1 MTTGLVAVRRNLTP
15 GAVFFRQ
22 TGNVVE
28 YSLDQVTWRIAF
40 VLPKS
45 GSVTPQSVLNVIQDM
60 TLNEYNRF
68 ITQQYNGTVNLT
80 NINTILDSPTS
91 RIERNFCSAAKV
103 LASIFVRLVN
113 DAKQAEHEN
122 YWRDQAAGAGFAA
135 GVIGL
140 FLVIA
145 SGPVGWI
152 AAGSALFFKIA
163 LAGAAVGAAAG
174 AATVFETMKDDMP
187 DLTPE
192 DAALIAC
199 YIYRNTQGGTTG
211 RTGIQMALY
220 ANYADLPPIDSSI
233 AAGFASMFANIPE
246 LYSHWLTML
255 TDAEVVPCEC
265 GGCRVVDGAEFTPVK
280 SGDAQGA
287 TCFPL
292 LTGGMRS
299 TPTRAPYTPS
309 NFKYLQATY
318 TLEEPYINN
327 QVDTLR
333 ANFVTT
339 KYGVQ
344 SGLSWGTNWVIAISI
359 SGPFS
364 QSASYTMNMTQVL
377 AAGGPG
383 VRAFGAD
390 FSNVTLTHGVSTVS
404 FAMRLN
410 YASSNTSDDV
420 NCDTVLTHAE
430 ICLRGP

>member
-1 MTTGLVAVRRNLTP
+1 
-15 GAVFFRQ
+15 
-22 TGNVVE
+22 VVE
-28 YSLDQVTWRIAF
+28 YSLDQVTWHIAF

-60 TLNEYNRF
+60 TLNEYNSF

-80 NINTILDSPTS
+80 NINAVLESGAS

-145 SGPVGWI
+145 SGPVGWV

-174 AATVFETMKDDMP
+174 AATLFETMKDDMP
-187 DLTPE
+187 DLSPE

-265 GGCRVVDGAEFTPVK
+265 GGCIVLDGAELTPVTA
-280 SGDAQGA
+280 GNANA
-287 TCFPL
+287 PTCFPL

-299 TPTRAPYTPS
+299 TPTRAPYVPT
-309 NFKYLQATY
+309 NFKYLSALY
-318 TLEEPYINN
+318 TLPEPYINN
-327 QVDTLR
+327 QVDSLR
-333 ANFVTT
+333 ANFITT

-344 SGLSWGTNWVIAISI
+344 SGLSWGSHWVLAMSI
-359 SGPFS
+359 SGPFA
-364 QSASYTMNMTQVL
+364 QGATYYLDMTGINAL
-377 AAGGPG
+377 GGAG

-390 FSNVTLTHGVSTVS
+390 FTNVTLAHGVSAVS
-404 FAMRLN
+404 FSMRTN
-410 YASSNTSDDV
+410 YASSNPSDDI
-420 NCDTVLTHAE
+420 NCDTVLTHVE